1 MGVVKENMTFSTVND
16 FYVRRKI
23 IKGLF
28 QNLNQD
34 MKEIYKMYVYSQRV
48 LSTRKADCMWE
59 YLNEPQDS
67 GYYKYEN
74 DLRMYYRNDDKS
86 GGNE

>member
-1 MGVVKENMTFSTVND
+1 MGVVKENMTFSTFND

-86 GGNE
+86 GGKE